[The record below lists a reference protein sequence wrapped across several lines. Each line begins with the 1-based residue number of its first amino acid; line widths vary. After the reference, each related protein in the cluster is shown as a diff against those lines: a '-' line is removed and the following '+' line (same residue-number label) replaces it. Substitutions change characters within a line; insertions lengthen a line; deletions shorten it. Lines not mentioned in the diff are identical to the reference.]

1 MTKHRFHVCLETLC
15 VVGGGVPAAGGVAV
29 EVGVSRVAGAR
40 QLGDGG
46 ARQPRQGVARG
57 GRPAQD
63 RVIVP
68 PATTSFTLYS

>member
-29 EVGVSRVAGAR
+29 EVGVSWVAGTR

-68 PATTSFTLYS
+68 PAPPY